1 MRDNVVVCEH
11 AGFCF
16 GAARAVDSL
25 ENALYENIPIY
36 TYGPILNNDKLVE
49 NYAGKGVR
57 VVEDIDEF
65 KNLPKGKII
74 IRSHGVAKAV
84 YEGLLATGNEVFDA
98 TCPFVKRIHR
108 IVSERSALGER
119 IVVIGNP
126 VHPEVIG
133 IVGWSQTPA
142 TVIETEEQVRAF
154 KPNSGDEKICIVS
167 QTTFNR
173 KKFQEF
179 LDIFNEN
186 SYNINVMNTICDAT
200 RVRQSEA
207 EELSSQSAVML
218 VIGDPKSSNSKK
230 LYEICSKGCANTYF
244 IQTVE
249 DLRGVNLPQDGLIGI
264 TAGASTP
271 RYIIEEV
278 QNYVRYDF

>member
-1 MRDNVVVCEH
+1 MRENVVVCES

-16 GAARAVDSL
+16 GASRAVNSL
-25 ENALYENIPIY
+25 DEALKEDKAIY

-49 NYAGKGVR
+49 YYAEKGVR
-57 VVEDIDEF
+57 VVDRVEDF
-65 KNLPKGKII
+65 NNLKKGKII
-74 IRSHGVAKAV
+74 IRSHGVPKSV
-84 YEGLLATGNEVFDA
+84 YESLLATGNEIFDA
-98 TCPFVKRIHR
+98 TCPFVKRIHK
-108 IVSERSALGER
+108 IVEERSEQGDK

-133 IVGWSQTPA
+133 IVGWSKTKA

-154 KPNSGDEKICIVS
+154 RAEPTEKICIVA

-173 KKFQEF
+173 NKFQEF
-179 LDIFNEN
+179 LEILEDN

-207 EELSSQSAVML
+207 DELSKKASVML
-218 VIGDPKSSNSKK
+218 VIGDTKSSNSRK
-230 LYEICSKGCANTYF
+230 LYDICSANCVETYF

-249 DLRGVNLPQDGLIGI
+249 DIKGKIPKTDGLIGI

-271 RYIIEEV
+271 KYIIEEV
-278 QNYVRYDF
+278 QNYVRHDF